1 MGKPRKDIIS
11 DRRTAVLSSLKRH
24 VDIMS
29 IDFKA
34 NRNTLGSAVYHGTTT
49 VGLVCTDGVVLA
61 TDTRVTA
68 GGFIAHKRGK
78 KLLKI
83 DDNIAMTISG
93 GVADA
98 QNVVDTLKYYTNLY
112 RIEKG
117 RPMPVK
123 AAAQVVSNVLF
134 SSRLYPF
141 IADVLVGGVD
151 NTGGSLF
158 NVDFFGSK
166 NQEKMIATGS
176 GSPVAYGILEAEFK
190 EGMTVA
196 KAFPLAAKAIIAA
209 TRRNVATGDHFD
221 VAILDKEGFREIP
234 EQEKDRLFAQFT
246 AEN

>member
-1 MGKPRKDIIS
+1 LSQRLNKQLA
-11 DRRTAVLSSLKRH
+11 TEVLSVFERLVK
-24 VDIMS
+24 VMS
-29 IDFKA
+29 GDF
-34 NRNTLGSAVYHGTTT
+34 NRVGGKTVGAAVYHGTTT
-49 VGLVCTDGVVLA
+49 VGLVCSDGVVLA

-78 KLLKI
+78 KLLRI

-98 QNVVDTLKYYTNLY
+98 QNVVDTLKYYANLY
-112 RIEKG
+112 RIERG
-117 RPMPVK
+117 RLMPVK

-151 NTGGSLF
+151 TTGGSLF
-158 NVDFFGSK
+158 NVDFFGSM

-190 EGMTVA
+190 EGQTAA
-196 KAFPLAAKAIIAA
+196 KAYPLAAKAIIAA

-221 VAILDKEGFREIP
+221 VAILDKDGFRELP
-234 EQEKDRLFAQFT
+234 EQEKDKLLSQFT
-246 AEN
+246 TES

>member
-1 MGKPRKDIIS
+1 MSRDFNGAGGK
-11 DRRTAVLSSLKRH
+11 TV
-24 VDIMS
+24 
-29 IDFKA
+29 
-34 NRNTLGSAVYHGTTT
+34 GSAVYHGTTT

-117 RPMPVK
+117 RQMPVRS
-123 AAAQVVSNVLF
+123 AAQVVSNMLF

-151 NTGGSLF
+151 SKGGALF
-158 NVDFFGSK
+158 NVDFFGSI
-166 NQEKMIATGS
+166 NREKMIATGS
-176 GSPVAYGILEAEFK
+176 GSPVAYGVLEEEFD
-190 EGMTVA
+190 EGMTTM
-196 KAFPLAAKAIIAA
+196 KAYPLAAKAIIAA

-221 VAILDKEGFREIP
+221 VAVLDKQGFRELS
-234 EQEKDRLFAQFT
+234 EQEKDKLLAQFKT
-246 AEN
+246 EY

>member
-1 MGKPRKDIIS
+1 M
-11 DRRTAVLSSLKRH
+11 
-24 VDIMS
+24 
-29 IDFKA
+29 
-34 NRNTLGSAVYHGTTT
+34 GSAVYHGTTT

-98 QNVVDTLKYYTNLY
+98 QNVVDTLKYYANLY

-117 RPMPVK
+117 RRMPVK
-123 AAAQVVSNVLF
+123 SAAQVVSNMLF

-141 IADVLVGGVD
+141 VADVLVGGVD
-151 NTGGSLF
+151 NSGGALF
-158 NVDFFGSK
+158 NVDFFGSM
-166 NQEKMIATGS
+166 NQEKVIATGS
-176 GSPVAYGILEAEFK
+176 GSPVAYGILEEEFE
-190 EGMTVA
+190 EGMTTT
-196 KAFPLAAKAIIAA
+196 KAYPLAAKAIIAA

-221 VAILDKEGFREIP
+221 VAILDKQGFRELS
-234 EQEKDRLFAQFT
+234 EQEKGKLLAQFKT
-246 AEN
+246 EN

>member
-1 MGKPRKDIIS
+1 
-11 DRRTAVLSSLKRH
+11 V
-24 VDIMS
+24 
-29 IDFKA
+29 
-34 NRNTLGSAVYHGTTT
+34 GSAVYHGTTT

-98 QNVVDTLKYYTNLY
+98 QNVVDTLKYYANLY

-117 RPMPVK
+117 RRMPVK
-123 AAAQVVSNVLF
+123 SAAQVVSNMLF

-141 IADVLVGGVD
+141 VADVLVGGVD
-151 NTGGSLF
+151 NSGGALF
-158 NVDFFGSK
+158 NVDFFGSM
-166 NQEKMIATGS
+166 NQEKVIATGS
-176 GSPVAYGILEAEFK
+176 GSPVAYGILEEEFE
-190 EGMTVA
+190 EGMTTT
-196 KAFPLAAKAIIAA
+196 KAYPLAAKAIIAA

-221 VAILDKEGFREIP
+221 VAILDKQGFRELS
-234 EQEKDRLFAQFT
+234 EQEKGKLLAQFKT
-246 AEN
+246 EN

>member
-1 MGKPRKDIIS
+1 LGRK
-11 DRRTAVLSSLKRH
+11 
-24 VDIMS
+24 
-29 IDFKA
+29 
-34 NRNTLGSAVYHGTTT
+34 NLGSAVYHGTTT
-49 VGLVCTDGVVLA
+49 VGLVCSDGVVLA

-78 KLLKI
+78 KLLRI

-98 QNVVDTLKYYTNLY
+98 QNVVDTLKYYANLY
-112 RIEKG
+112 RIEKR

-151 NTGGSLF
+151 NAGGSLF
-158 NVDFFGSK
+158 NVDFFGSM

-190 EGMTVA
+190 EGMSAA
-196 KAFPLAAKAIIAA
+196 KAYPLAAKAIIAA

-221 VAILDKEGFREIP
+221 VAILDKEGFKELS
-234 EQEKDRLFAQFT
+234 EAEKDKLLAQFT
-246 AEN
+246 TNN

>member
-1 MGKPRKDIIS
+1 MS
-11 DRRTAVLSSLKRH
+11 VLKRF
-24 VDIMS
+24 VNPMS
-29 IDFKA
+29 RDFNQVGRKTVA
-34 NRNTLGSAVYHGTTT
+34 SATYHGTTT
-49 VGLVCTDGVVLA
+49 VGLVCSDGVVLA

-78 KLLKI
+78 KLLRI

-112 RIEKG
+112 RIEKR
-117 RPMPVK
+117 RPMPVRS
-123 AAAQVVSNVLF
+123 AAQVVSNMLF

-151 NTGGSLF
+151 SKGGALF
-158 NVDFFGSK
+158 NVDFFGSI

-176 GSPVAYGILEAEFK
+176 GSPVAYGVLEEDFN
-190 EGMTVA
+190 EGMTTM
-196 KAFPLAAKAIIAA
+196 KAYPLAAKAIIAA

-221 VAILDKEGFREIP
+221 VAILDKQGFRELS
-234 EQEKDRLFAQFT
+234 EQEKGKLLAQFKT
-246 AEN
+246 EN

>member
-1 MGKPRKDIIS
+1 LSVLRRFVSLMSREFSRVGGK
-11 DRRTAVLSSLKRH
+11 TV
-24 VDIMS
+24 
-29 IDFKA
+29 
-34 NRNTLGSAVYHGTTT
+34 GSAVYHGTTT
-49 VGLVCTDGVVLA
+49 VGLVCSDGVVLA

-123 AAAQVVSNVLF
+123 AAAQVVSNMLF

-151 NTGGSLF
+151 STGGSLF
-158 NVDFFGSK
+158 NVDFFGSI

-176 GSPVAYGILEAEFK
+176 GSPVAYGVLEAEFK
-190 EGMTVA
+190 EGITA
-196 KAFPLAAKAIIAA
+196 TKAYPLAAKAIIAA

-221 VAILDKEGFREIP
+221 VAILDKQGFRELT
-234 EQEKDRLFAQFT
+234 EQEKDKLLAQFT
-246 AEN
+246 TEN

>member
-1 MGKPRKDIIS
+1 MAMNFNKVDRK
-11 DRRTAVLSSLKRH
+11 TVA
-24 VDIMS
+24 
-29 IDFKA
+29 
-34 NRNTLGSAVYHGTTT
+34 SAVYHGTTT
-49 VGLVCTDGVVLA
+49 VGLVCSDGVVLA

-78 KLLKI
+78 KLLRI

-112 RIEKG
+112 RIEKR

-123 AAAQVVSNVLF
+123 AAAQVVSNMLF

-151 NTGGSLF
+151 TTGGSLF
-158 NVDFFGSK
+158 NVYFVGSM

-190 EGMTVA
+190 EGMTPA
-196 KAFPLAAKAIIAA
+196 KIYPLSAKAIIAA
-209 TRRNVATGDHFD
+209 TSRNVATGDHFD
-221 VAILDKEGFREIP
+221 VAILDKDGFRELS
-234 EQEKDRLFAQFT
+234 ESEKDKLLAQFT
-246 AEN
+246 TEN

>member
-1 MGKPRKDIIS
+1 MSRDFNGAGGK
-11 DRRTAVLSSLKRH
+11 TV
-24 VDIMS
+24 
-29 IDFKA
+29 
-34 NRNTLGSAVYHGTTT
+34 GSAVYHGTTT

-117 RPMPVK
+117 RQMPVRS
-123 AAAQVVSNVLF
+123 AAQVVSNMLF

-151 NTGGSLF
+151 SKGGALF
-158 NVDFFGSK
+158 NVDFFGSI
-166 NQEKMIATGS
+166 NREKMIATGS
-176 GSPVAYGILEAEFK
+176 GSPVAYGVLEEEFD
-190 EGMTVA
+190 EGMTTM
-196 KAFPLAAKAIIAA
+196 KAYPLAAKAIIAA

-221 VAILDKEGFREIP
+221 VAVLDKQGFRELS
-234 EQEKDRLFAQFT
+234 EQEKDKLLAQFKT
-246 AEN
+246 EN

>member
-1 MGKPRKDIIS
+1 LSRDLKSAGGK
-11 DRRTAVLSSLKRH
+11 TLSS
-24 VDIMS
+24 
-29 IDFKA
+29 A
-34 NRNTLGSAVYHGTTT
+34 TYHGTTT
-49 VGLVCTDGVVLA
+49 VGLVCSDGVVLA

-78 KLLKI
+78 KLLRI

-98 QNVVDTLKYYTNLY
+98 QNVVDTLKYYTNMY
-112 RIEKG
+112 RMEKG

-123 AAAQVVSNVLF
+123 AAAQVVSNMLF

-151 NTGGSLF
+151 PSGGSIF
-158 NVDFFGSK
+158 EVDFFGSM
-166 NQEKMIATGS
+166 NNEKMVATGS
-176 GSPVAYGILEAEFK
+176 GSPVAYGVLESEFK

-196 KAFPLAAKAIIAA
+196 KAYPLAAKAIIAA

-221 VAILDKEGFREIP
+221 VAILDKEGFREIS
-234 EQEKDRLFAQFT
+234 EQEKGKLLTQFT
-246 AEN
+246 SNS

>member
-1 MGKPRKDIIS
+1 MSLDNNQLGRK
-11 DRRTAVLSSLKRH
+11 
-24 VDIMS
+24 
-29 IDFKA
+29 
-34 NRNTLGSAVYHGTTT
+34 NLGSAVYHGTTT
-49 VGLVCTDGVVLA
+49 VGLVCSDGVVLA

-78 KLLKI
+78 KLLRI

-98 QNVVDTLKYYTNLY
+98 QNVVDTLKYYANLY
-112 RIEKG
+112 RIEKR

-151 NTGGSLF
+151 NAGGSLF
-158 NVDFFGSK
+158 NVDFFGSM

-190 EGMTVA
+190 EGMSAA
-196 KAFPLAAKAIIAA
+196 KAYPLAAKAIIAA

-221 VAILDKEGFREIP
+221 VAILDKEGFKELS
-234 EQEKDRLFAQFT
+234 EAEKDKLLAQFT
-246 AEN
+246 TNN